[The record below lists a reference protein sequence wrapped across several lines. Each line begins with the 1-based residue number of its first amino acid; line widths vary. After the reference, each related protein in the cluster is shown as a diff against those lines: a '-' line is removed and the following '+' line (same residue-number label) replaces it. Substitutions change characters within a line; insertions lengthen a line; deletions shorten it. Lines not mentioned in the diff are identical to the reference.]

1 MDRNEQIADHFART
15 CGTTYPALYEAF
27 LEVCRLKD
35 LEKLQPL
42 QSITLPWN
50 KTYST
55 TSTLNTI
62 INDNKK

>member
-35 LEKLQPL
+35 LERITPI
-42 QSITLPWN
+42 QSFTLPWD

-55 TSTLNTI
+55 TTTLNA
-62 INDNKK
+62 INNNEK